1 MIAIKDLAKIRED
14 VMDQF
19 LDLWRLPEAHWKITA
34 ECERNL
40 IRLAEMLE
48 QLRLLDYLVDL
59 RLSLS
64 QIAFLND
71 LSKKE
76 LKEAILFDGN
86 GIGLDPEDLKARS
99 RVRRQLR
106 LFDETGEDRLSL
118 TQNEGRSDM
127 TKRAYIWKSVDPV
140 SNAWHT
146 YGGLM
151 VVCEDGAFEETIRK
165 HYSDILADLELSRWD
180 PSRLDQT
187 SIDALVREVLGTAP
201 TRILE
206 LSDTETT
213 NPFVIAFPN
222 AGCC

>member
-19 LDLWRLPEAHWKITA
+19 VEQWHLPEEHWKHSS

-40 IRLAEMLE
+40 SRLAEMLE
-48 QLRLLDYLVDL
+48 QLRLFDYLVDL
-59 RLSLS
+59 RLSLT

-106 LFDETGEDRLSL
+106 LFDETGEDRP
-118 TQNEGRSDM
+118 E
-127 TKRAYIWKSVDPV
+127 
-140 SNAWHT
+140 
-146 YGGLM
+146 
-151 VVCEDGAFEETIRK
+151 
-165 HYSDILADLELSRWD
+165 LA
-180 PSRLDQT
+180 Q
-187 SIDALVREVLGTAP
+187 
-201 TRILE
+201 
-206 LSDTETT
+206 
-213 NPFVIAFPN
+213 IAFLN
-222 AGCC
+222 RLA

>member
-1 MIAIKDLAKIRED
+1 MIAIKDLAKIRKD

-19 LDLWRLPEAHWKITA
+19 VEQWRLPEARWKIPA

-40 IRLAEMLE
+40 NRLAEMLE
-48 QLRLLDYLVDL
+48 QLRLFDYLLDL

-71 LSKKE
+71 MSKKE

-86 GIGLDPEDLKARS
+86 GIGLDPEDLEDRS
-99 RVRRQLR
+99 RVRRQLD
-106 LFDETGEDRLSL
+106 LVQDTP
-118 TQNEGRSDM
+118 M
-127 TKRAYIWKSVDPV
+127 TKRVYIWESVDPV
-140 SNAWHT
+140 SNAWH
-146 YGGLM
+146 YDGGLV

-165 HYSDILADLELSRWD
+165 HYGDILADPEISSWD
-180 PSRLDQT
+180 PSRLDQD
-187 SIDALVREVLGTAP
+187 SIDSLVREVLGTAP

-213 NPFVIAFPN
+213 NPFVIAFPD

>member
-40 IRLAEMLE
+40 NRLAEMLE

-106 LFDETGEDRLSL
+106 LFDETD
-118 TQNEGRSDM
+118 EGR
-127 TKRAYIWKSVDPV
+127 
-140 SNAWHT
+140 
-146 YGGLM
+146 
-151 VVCEDGAFEETIRK
+151 
-165 HYSDILADLELSRWD
+165 LA
-180 PSRLDQT
+180 
-187 SIDALVREVLGTAP
+187 
-201 TRILE
+201 
-206 LSDTETT
+206 
-213 NPFVIAFPN
+213 
-222 AGCC
+222 